1 MGDKAVGQL
10 RNDGEARVG
19 TGVPGLDE
27 MLEGGFPAGSLI
39 TLAGR
44 PGTGKT
50 IFASQF
56 LYQGARDAEEPGMYV
71 SMLEGRKAYLRNLA
85 RLGFDILPLEKKG
98 LFRFLEMPTLTAEGL
113 PTIWEE
119 IVRNI
124 EEMDIVR
131 LVIDSY
137 TAMAQ
142 AFETPGDIRVF
153 THMLLG
159 KIVGSAG
166 CTTLMITET
175 PPQDGHPGLGM
186 HEFIADGV
194 LHFHLVPVAGDA
206 RVRYIEITKMRG
218 TNHQMGPIPIDIG
231 NRGITVRMPHIPGRK

>member
-1 MGDKAVGQL
+1 MEDKVMTKVIADS
-10 RNDGEARVG
+10 DGRTS
-19 TGVPGLDE
+19 TGIPGLDG
-27 MLEGGFPAGSLI
+27 MLEGGFPNGSLI

-50 IFASQF
+50 IFGSQF
-56 LYQGARDAEEPGMYV
+56 LYYGAVEEKQPGMYV
-71 SMLEGRKAYLRNLA
+71 SMLEGRRAYLRNTA
-85 RLGFDILPLEKKG
+85 RLGLDIPPLEKKG

-218 TNHQMGPIPIDIG
+218 TSHQMGPIPIEIG
-231 NRGITVRMPHIPGRK
+231 RNGITVRSPHIPGRR

>member
-1 MGDKAVGQL
+1 MGDKAVGRL

-113 PTIWEE
+113 PAIWEE

-124 EEMDIVR
+124 EELEIVR
-131 LVIDSY
+131 LVIDSF
-137 TAMAQ
+137 TAMSQ
-142 AFETPGDIRVF
+142 AFDNQGDMRVF

-159 KIVGSAG
+159 KIVVGAG

-175 PPQDGHPGLGM
+175 PPGDTYAGSGM
-186 HEFIADGV
+186 QEFIADGV
-194 LHFHLVPVAGDA
+194 VHFYLVPVAGDA
-206 RVRYIEITKMRG
+206 RIRYIEITKMRG
-218 TNHQMGPIPIDIG
+218 TSHQMGPIPIDIG
-231 NRGITVRMPHIPGRK
+231 RNGIAVRSSHFPGRA